1 MQDVVKDGSLTIPQ
15 NNIIG
20 EDLFYFQLFF
30 VFAIFERNVLGSG
43 NWFLAVQDS
52 SIGDLVTQ

>member
-20 EDLFYFQLFF
+20 EDLFYLQLFF

-43 NWFLAVQDS
+43 NWFFRVQKAK
-52 SIGDLVTQ
+52 

>member
-20 EDLFYFQLFF
+20 EDLFHFQLFF
-30 VFAIFERNVLGSG
+30 VFAIYERNVLGSG
-43 NWFLAVQDS
+43 NWFFR
-52 SIGDLVTQ
+52 